1 MTKKLPT
8 ETSVQYQRRRYKE
21 AGLVQINVW
30 VPADDK
36 TRVLSNCYRL
46 RKTFLRN
53 TDVRP

>member
-21 AGLVQINVW
+21 AGLIQINVW
-30 VPADDK
+30 IPAGNK
-36 TRVLSNCYRL
+36 TDLLTRCYQL
-46 RKTFLRN
+46 RKEFLRN